1 MTIMTGKTLAELTV
15 PVPLTAL
22 LDGGVRK
29 TFADLD
35 HYATGGSRPD

>member
-1 MTIMTGKTLAELTV
+1 MTIVTGTT
-15 PVPLTAL
+15 LTAL

>member
-1 MTIMTGKTLAELTV
+1 MTIV
-15 PVPLTAL
+15 TAL